1 MNQSVADSEVAE
13 VWKDWHTVGDDFRRF
28 ENLPKDEQEAIMR
41 GETVASEVVIN
52 DDLLWGSVFRY
63 EPSMPPEER
72 MQTLTGLKAAGS
84 ITPEQFDKMSLQDA

>member
-1 MNQSVADSEVAE
+1 MNQPVSDSEIAE

-28 ENLPKDEQEAIMR
+28 ENLPKNEQEAIMR

-63 EPSMPPEER
+63 EPSMPPEGTCR
-72 MQTLTGLKAAGS
+72 YLPQLQWPIPVCAGNAS
-84 ITPEQFDKMSLQDA
+84 DSGN